1 MTELRSILN
10 PYGGSLDQLRASL
23 GLSRPVSATDLLAR
37 LPLNF
42 CAFIDPPHSKGG
54 GGITPQSYS
63 FLKGG
68 GRGKS
73 QLTWAFVKTGVILS
87 DISVNGVPS
96 IRGTITRA
104 FNVWAAAL
112 PGTLGFTQVFNGA
125 YDIDIGTQDLGGQN
139 PENGAVKL
147 GKDSVGSI
155 QFNSNSAATYIPTGL
170 PGNSLLGVA
179 IHEIGHALGL
189 GHATTSNSAMFSV
202 GPTTETLSSDDIAG
216 LRVLYGWSNQSILEG
231 GTECHPAL
239 CACRNTLALA
249 WRGAGGDTGIWFAT
263 SSDGVNWTSQRPV
276 PSTGTTD
283 GPSLAWDGVKLWMAW
298 RGTTGDDSLYY
309 ATTTDF
315 QNWTDF
321 SGRNPIGLIPNTG
334 SSHGPR
340 IAIVVAPPEN
350 DLGFRSVPMLVWKG
364 AGDTGIY
371 WSTFNSSTG
380 QWLPQLNI
388 PGVGTTASPAICPDL
403 TDVAR
408 ILWRGTAGDDA
419 LYTTV
424 AFGNPD
430 NLLWQPQQLVA
441 WISPA
446 NAFAGE
452 AVGTPGSEDAP
463 CMSLATG
470 PKIVAAW
477 RGVPDDH
484 SLYFTQIAL
493 DNISGRP
500 LAEWSQQSVVPN
512 VGSSHGPALADFNG
526 NLRLVWKGLPGDDS
540 MYIAAL

>member
-1 MTELRSILN
+1 LIRRIR
-10 PYGGSLDQLRASL
+10 G
-23 GLSRPVSATDLLAR
+23 
-37 LPLNF
+37 
-42 CAFIDPPHSKGG
+42 GG
-54 GGITPQSYS
+54 GGITPQSYGGITPQSYS
-63 FLKGG
+63 FKKGG

-73 QLTWAFVKTGVILS
+73 QLTWAFVKTDNNGQTDANGVVILS
-87 DISVNGVPS
+87 DISVKGVPS
-96 IRGTITRA
+96 IQGTITGA

-112 PGTLGFTQVFNGA
+112 PGTLGFTQVSRGA
-125 YDIDIGTQDLGGQN
+125 YDIDIGTQDLGGRN
-139 PENGAVKL
+139 PADGSLKL
-147 GKDSVGSI
+147 GDTRVASI
-155 QFNSNSAATYIPTGL
+155 RFSSNSAATYGQY
-170 PGNSLLGVA
+170 GQSLLGVA

-189 GHATTSNSAMFSV
+189 GHATTSNSVMFSL
-202 GPTTETLSSDDIAG
+202 GPPPETLSSDDIAG
-216 LRVLYGWSNQSILEG
+216 LRALYGWSNQSLLEG

-239 CACRNTLALA
+239 CACGDTLALA

-276 PSTGTTD
+276 LSTGTTD
-283 GPSLAWDGVKLWMAW
+283 GPSLAWDGVKKLWMAW
-298 RGTTGDDSLYY
+298 RGTTGDDALYY

-315 QNWTDF
+315 RNWTDF

-340 IAIVVAPPEN
+340 IAIVA
-350 DLGFRSVPMLVWKG
+350 GGVPILVWKG

-380 QWLPQLNI
+380 QWQPQQKI

-408 ILWRGTAGDDA
+408 ILWRGTADDDA

-424 AFGNPD
+424 AFGTP
-430 NLLWQPQQLVA
+430 LLWQPQQQVT

-446 NAFAGE
+446 DAFAGE
-452 AVGTPGSEDAP
+452 AVGTPGSKDAP

-493 DNISGRP
+493 DNISDRP

-512 VGSSHGPALADFNG
+512 VGSSHGPALADFKG

-540 MYIAAL
+540 MYIATL